1 MLENRTT
8 GEINMGRYPFMEG
21 VHEYLPSEEG
31 HLEVETMKSLD
42 RRLRQIAG
50 IFHKLKEEGK
60 ISTDNPKKVTPDDID
75 VFVGFRRK
83 SGVKASTVNKDL
95 GNLEK
100 MLTYFDND
108 AVKKFKIKYPSHYPK
123 RYKKRGAS
131 LEEEKVQMILEKA
144 MKINIANWELMEAYG
159 LVSLAIT
166 TGFRPKE
173 LRMLSISN
181 VTVTETYV
189 EIYAEHVKGEGLY
202 GNSRYVTMHPDGVP
216 VFKRY
221 LEARTLRLE
230 KSGKKEDALF
240 PPLKHNGGYISYGRI
255 RVLKSMVED
264 DLDIKFD
271 LRKCR
276 RTFGQRA
283 INEGQ
288 SIHNVSLVMG
298 HSTMATTQK
307 DYCDKDE
314 HDAARDMQKYWDAQ
328 EASE

>member
-1 MLENRTT
+1 MLENRTIR
-8 GEINMGRYPFMEG
+8 GINMGRYPFMEC
-21 VHEYLPSEEG
+21 VNEYLPSEEG
-31 HLEVETMKSLD
+31 HIAPETMKSLE

-50 IFHKLKEEGK
+50 IMHQLKEEGK
-60 ISTDNPKKVTPDDID
+60 ISSDNPKKMKPEDID

-83 SGVKASTVNKDL
+83 NGVMAATVNKDL
-95 GNLEK
+95 GNLKK
-100 MLTYFDND
+100 MFIYFDND
-108 AVKKFKIKYPSHYPK
+108 IVSRFEIKYPSHYPK

-131 LEEEKVQMILEKA
+131 LEEEKVQAILDRAKS
-144 MKINIANWELMEAYG
+144 INIANWELMEAYG
-159 LVSLAIT
+159 LVSLAIC

-181 VTVTETYV
+181 VTVTESGV
-189 EIYAEHVKGEGLY
+189 EIYAEHVKGEGSY
-202 GNSRYVTMHPDGVP
+202 GNARYVTMHPDGVES
-216 VFKRY
+216 FKRY

-230 KSGKKEDALF
+230 RSGKKEDALF
-240 PPLKHNGGYISYGRI
+240 PPLKHEGGYLSYGRI
-255 RVLKSMVED
+255 RTLKSFVEED
-264 DLDIKFD
+264 VGFKFD

-288 SIHNVSLVMG
+288 SMHDVSLVMG

-314 HDAARDMQKYWDAQ
+314 HEAARDMQRYWDSK
-328 EASE
+328 EEPE

>member
-1 MLENRTT
+1 M
-8 GEINMGRYPFMEG
+8 IMGRYPFAEG
-21 VHEYLPSEEG
+21 VNEYLPTEEG
-31 HLEVETMKSLD
+31 HLEDETIKSLR
-42 RRLRQIAG
+42 RRLNQIAK
-50 IFHKLKEEGK
+50 IMHQLKEEGK
-60 ISTDNPKKVTPDDID
+60 ISSDNPKKMTPEDID

-95 GNLEK
+95 GNLKK
-100 MLTYFDND
+100 MFIYFDND
-108 AVKKFKIKYPSHYPK
+108 VVSKFEIKYPSHYPK

-131 LEEEKVQMILEKA
+131 LEEEKVQAILDKA
-144 MKINIANWELMEAYG
+144 KKINPANWELMEAYG
-159 LVSLAIT
+159 LVSLAIC

-181 VTVTETYV
+181 VNVTDSGV

-202 GNSRYVTMHPDGVP
+202 GNARYVTMHPDGVE
-216 VFKRY
+216 VFKRF
-221 LEARTLRLE
+221 LDARALKLE
-230 KSGKKEDALF
+230 KAGKKEDALF

-255 RVLKSMVED
+255 RTLKSFVEE
-264 DLDIKFD
+264 DIGFKFD

-288 SIHNVSLVMG
+288 SMHDVSLVMG

-314 HDAARDMQKYWDAQ
+314 HDAARDMQKYWDAK